1 MAGFLQYDQNRA
13 FDDRVLI
20 DVPSDVGGSKSEVA
34 LISDE
39 QVLSVDTGKPFS
51 QLHACLIKRS
61 D

>member
-13 FDDRVLI
+13 FDDRVLL

-51 QLHACLIKRS
+51 
-61 D
+61 

>member
-51 QLHACLIKRS
+51 QLRARLIKRS